1 MIDIEI
7 ILFNALQSL
16 NHMKVL
22 LRIGASSKF
31 ELKEKVVNVLAA
43 QGDAAWHTDLDQGAG
58 LAPLHCSTQ

>member
-1 MIDIEI
+1 MKGTK
-7 ILFNALQSL
+7 